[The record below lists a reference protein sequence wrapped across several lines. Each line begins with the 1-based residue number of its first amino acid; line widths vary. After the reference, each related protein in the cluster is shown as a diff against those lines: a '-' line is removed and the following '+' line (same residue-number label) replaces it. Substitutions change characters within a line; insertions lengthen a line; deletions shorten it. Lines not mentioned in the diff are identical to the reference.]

1 LSPAFCSATI
11 VNADRQGADAFSGGV
26 VDGDGYSHLV
36 PTRDNSPMPLMSAG
50 LTCVLTDPIKT
61 HRDLAAEAGR
71 C

>member
-1 LSPAFCSATI
+1 
-11 VNADRQGADAFSGGV
+11 V

-36 PTRDNSPMPLMSAG
+36 PTWDNPLMPLMSAG